1 MSREIKF
8 RVWGKKETSFIKNCV
23 LKADG
28 SIARPI
34 MKNDYDIS
42 SLNPN
47 DFVVNFYTGLK
58 DCKGVEIYEGDIVEF
73 ALSLIKTIK
82 GSIEFDWGAFYL
94 KTDDKEYNNVLLVNM
109 NFDLVEVI
117 GNIHQN
123 GDLLDGYN
131 S

>member
-8 RVWGKKETSFIKNCV
+8 RVWGKKEASFIKNCV

-34 MKNDYDIS
+34 MKNDYDMS

-47 DFVVNFYTGLK
+47 DFDINFYTGLK
-58 DCKGVEIYEGDIVEF
+58 DSKGVDIYEGDIIEF
-73 ALSLIKTIK
+73 ALSLFESVK
-82 GSIEFDWGAFYL
+82 GSIEFDYGAFYL
-94 KTDDKEYNNVLLVNM
+94 KTDHEKYGNVLLANM